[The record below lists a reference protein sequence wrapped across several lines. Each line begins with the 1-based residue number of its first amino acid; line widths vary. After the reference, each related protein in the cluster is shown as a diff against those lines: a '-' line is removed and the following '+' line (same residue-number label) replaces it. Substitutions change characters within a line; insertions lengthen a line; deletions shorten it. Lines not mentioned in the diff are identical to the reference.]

1 LIMLLDADHIVPGD
15 ELVAVN
21 HAAGESMKPLPNID
35 SGASPKKSTS
45 QHAVANER
53 QFVTF
58 RLADGEYGI
67 PINEI
72 QEIDRSSKMTRI
84 PKAPEY
90 VDGVTNLRGEVI
102 PVINARKRFNLP
114 LKEVDERT
122 RVIIIDV
129 AGTKTG
135 LLVDSVREVL
145 NLAESEIAPP
155 PATVSSGVHQQYI
168 SGVGKAD
175 GGKRMLVLLD
185 VAKVVCIEV

>member
-1 LIMLLDADHIVPGD
+1 MASSENGRG
-15 ELVAVN
+15 EAGRSTARGAAV
-21 HAAGESMKPLPNID
+21 G
-35 SGASPKKSTS
+35 
-45 QHAVANER
+45 ER

-84 PKAPEY
+84 PKSAAY

-102 PVINARKRFNLP
+102 PVINARRRFSLP
-114 LKEVDERT
+114 AKEADERT

-129 AGTKTG
+129 NGSKTG

-145 NLAESEIAPP
+145 NLSQADIAPP
-155 PATVSSGVHQQYI
+155 PASIASGIEQRYI
-168 SGVGKAD
+168 SGIGKVD
-175 GGKRMLVLLD
+175 GGKRMVVLLN
-185 VAKVVCIEV
+185 VAKVVHGDA